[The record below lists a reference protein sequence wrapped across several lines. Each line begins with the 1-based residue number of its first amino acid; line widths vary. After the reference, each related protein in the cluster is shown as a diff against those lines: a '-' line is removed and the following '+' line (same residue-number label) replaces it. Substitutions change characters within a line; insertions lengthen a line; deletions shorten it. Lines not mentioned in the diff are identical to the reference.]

1 MIQKLILLRHAQA
14 CGQNAGDDL
23 TAAGH
28 LSAQAL
34 VPVLTDLGG
43 DAVYCSPYL
52 RAVNSARPF
61 AARHNLA
68 LRVVEDLRE
77 RLLSP
82 IPMDD
87 WRDHL
92 RHSFTDPTYAL
103 PGGESMDQVRAR
115 GQSAVSAIIAAAHA
129 CPVVVS
135 HGNLIA
141 SLLAG
146 IDGRFGFEDWAQMT
160 NPDLFVL
167 TLENGKPTGWV
178 RPSVVG

>member
-1 MIQKLILLRHAQA
+1 MIQKLILVRHAQA
-14 CGQNAGDDL
+14 SGQSAGDDL

-28 LSAQAL
+28 LSARAL

-52 RAVNSARPF
+52 RAVNTARPF
-61 AARHNLA
+61 ATRMQFDLQI
-68 LRVVEDLRE
+68 VDDLRE
-77 RLLSP
+77 RILSP
-82 IPMDD
+82 CPMDD
-87 WRDHL
+87 WQDHL
-92 RHSFTDPTYAL
+92 RQSFMDPAYAL

-115 GQSAVSAIIAAAHA
+115 ALSGLAAISATGHA
-129 CPVVVS
+129 RPVVVS

-146 IDGRFGFEDWAQMT
+146 IDGRFGFEDWAQMA
-160 NPDLFVL
+160 NPDVFLL
-167 TLENGKPTGWV
+167 TLEHSWPAGWA